1 MIRTSSVKA
10 MTNHTKKLAVQKQ
23 LQKAKEES
31 IRIMKK
37 KKMRLKYEQS
47 KKEEKEQ
54 QQKKELFI
62 QWITMEES
70 DPKKN
75 DLEKQCMP
83 KSNSEYPTFLLAD
96 KDFALKVMHVEQGSL
111 FDELS
116 NDLKKDVDV
125 RKAAMKAGNKK
136 VTVLEEQEKKDE
148 QKEEKEEKK
157 DIEKKNIESDS
168 EEEEE
173 KEEEEEEEEEMLIE
187 DAAVLDTNGT
197 SYNMTKLIRNE
208 DNSIQAYIWK
218 EKKKKEE
225 KKKMKSK
232 KTKKKQ
238 KKQKKQKTL
247 FYLHQTNVVKV
258 NGNV

>member
-111 FDELS
+111 FDDLS
-116 NDLKKDVDV
+116 TDLKKDVDV
-125 RKAAMKAGNKK
+125 RKAA
-136 VTVLEEQEKKDE
+136 
-148 QKEEKEEKK
+148 
-157 DIEKKNIESDS
+157 
-168 EEEEE
+168 
-173 KEEEEEEEEEMLIE
+173 
-187 DAAVLDTNGT
+187 
-197 SYNMTKLIRNE
+197 
-208 DNSIQAYIWK
+208 
-218 EKKKKEE
+218 
-225 KKKMKSK
+225 
-232 KTKKKQ
+232 
-238 KKQKKQKTL
+238 
-247 FYLHQTNVVKV
+247 
-258 NGNV
+258 

>member
-1 MIRTSSVKA
+1 MIRNSSVKA

-47 KKEEKEQ
+47 KKDEKEQ
-54 QQKKELFI
+54 QKKKQLFI
-62 QWITMEES
+62 QWMTMEES

-116 NDLKKDVDV
+116 TDLKKDVDV

-136 VTVLEEQEKKDE
+136 VTVLEEQEKKE
-148 QKEEKEEKK
+148 EEKEEKK
-157 DIEKKNIESDS
+157 EEEKKNIESDS
-168 EEEEE
+168 
-173 KEEEEEEEEEMLIE
+173 EEEEEEEEMLIE

-218 EKKKKEE
+218 KKKKKKE
-225 KKKMKSK
+225 KKKMKTK

-238 KKQKKQKTL
+238 KKKQKKQKIL

>member
-1 MIRTSSVKA
+1 
-10 MTNHTKKLAVQKQ
+10 
-23 LQKAKEES
+23 
-31 IRIMKK
+31 
-37 KKMRLKYEQS
+37 
-47 KKEEKEQ
+47 
-54 QQKKELFI
+54 
-62 QWITMEES
+62 MEES

-116 NDLKKDVDV
+116 TDLKKDVDV

-136 VTVLEEQEKKDE
+136 VTVLEEQEKN
-148 QKEEKEEKK
+148 EEKEEKE

-218 EKKKKEE
+218 EKKKKGGE
-225 KKKMKSK
+225 KKMKSK
-232 KTKKKQ
+232 KTK